1 MWAPEQKKKGAKKMI
16 LSMKDVVK
24 KYDQLVAVDNVSLEV
39 KEGEIFGLLGPNG
52 AGKTT
57 IINMII
63 GLTKINSGEVKIFGL
78 DMKKNEKEIKKNI
91 GIVPQEIAVFEDLTA
106 EENVTYFGK
115 LYGVKRKI
123 IKKEVEEA
131 LNFVGLWDKRKIFP
145 KKFSGGMK
153 RRLNIACGIVHKPKL
168 IIMDEPT
175 VGIDAQS
182 RNLILESVKELNK
195 KGATVIYTSHYM
207 EEVEAICSDI
217 VIMDHGRIMARGSRE
232 ELKALIKAEDRVVIA
247 VEEVKNSIT
256 KKIEKLSSVIDCTEK
271 NNEITVVSEKN
282 SGKLG
287 KIIDLISN
295 EGIKIMSVEVDKPT
309 LEKVFLT
316 LTGRSLRD

>member
-1 MWAPEQKKKGAKKMI
+1 MI
-16 LSMKDVVK
+16 LRMKDVFK
-24 KYDQLVAVDNVSLEV
+24 KYDQLVAVDNISLDV

-63 GLTKINSGEVKIFGL
+63 GLTKINSGEIRIF
-78 DMKKNEKEIKKNI
+78 DKEMNKHEKEVKQNI

-106 EENVTYFGK
+106 EENVAYFGK
-115 LYGVKRKI
+115 IYGVKRNI
-123 IKKEVEEA
+123 IKEEVEDA

-182 RNLILESVKELNK
+182 RNVILESVKELNK
-195 KGATVIYTSHYM
+195 RGATVIYTSHYM

-217 VIMDHGRIMARGSRE
+217 VIMDHGRIMARGSKD
-232 ELKALIKAEDRVVIA
+232 ELKGLIKAEDRVVIA
-247 VEEVKNSIT
+247 VEKIKNSIIEKI
-256 KKIEKLSSVIDCTEK
+256 KKI
-271 NNEITVVSEKN
+271 NNVENCSEENNTIAVVSHKN
-282 SGKLG
+282 SDNLG
-287 KIIDLISN
+287 KIIDAISS
-295 EGIKIMSVEVDKPT
+295 EGIRIISLDVEKPT

>member
-1 MWAPEQKKKGAKKMI
+1 MI

-39 KEGEIFGLLGPNG
+39 TEGEIFGLLGPNG

-63 GLTKINSGEVKIFGL
+63 GLTKINSGEVKIFNKEI
-78 DMKKNEKEIKKNI
+78 KKNEKEVKMNI
-91 GIVPQEIAVFEDLTA
+91 GIVPQEIAIFEDLTA
-106 EENVTYFGK
+106 EENVAYFGK
-115 LYGVKRKI
+115 LYGLKRNI
-123 IKKEVEEA
+123 IKQEVEDA
-131 LNFVGLWDKRKIFP
+131 LNFVGLWDKRKVFP

-168 IIMDEPT
+168 VILDEPT

-182 RNLILESVKELNK
+182 RNLILESIRELNK
-195 KGATVIYTSHYM
+195 RGATIIYTSHYM
-207 EEVEAICSDI
+207 EEVEEICSDI
-217 VIMDHGRIMARGSRE
+217 VIMDHGRIMARGSKE
-232 ELKALIKAEDRVVIA
+232 ELKGLIKEEDRVVIS

-256 KKIEKLSSVIDCTEK
+256 QKIEKLSSVTSCIEE
-271 NNEITVVSEKN
+271 NSEIIIVSEKN
-282 SGKLG
+282 SDNLG
-287 KIIDLISN
+287 RIIDLVSN
-295 EGIKIMSVEVDKPT
+295 EGIKILSVEVEKPT

>member
-1 MWAPEQKKKGAKKMI
+1 MI
-16 LSMKDVVK
+16 LRMKDVFK
-24 KYDQLVAVDNVSLEV
+24 KYDQLVAVDNISLDV

-63 GLTKINSGEVKIFGL
+63 GLTKINSGEIRIF
-78 DMKKNEKEIKKNI
+78 DKEMNKHEKEVKQNI

-106 EENVTYFGK
+106 EENVAYFGK
-115 LYGVKRKI
+115 IYGVKRNI
-123 IKKEVEEA
+123 IKEEVEDA

-182 RNLILESVKELNK
+182 RNVILESVKELNK
-195 KGATVIYTSHYM
+195 RGATVIYTSHYM

-217 VIMDHGRIMARGSRE
+217 VIIDHGRIMARGSKD
-232 ELKALIKAEDRVVIA
+232 ELKGLIKAEDRVVIA
-247 VEEVKNSIT
+247 VEKIKNSIIEKI
-256 KKIEKLSSVIDCTEK
+256 KKI
-271 NNEITVVSEKN
+271 NNVENCSEENNTIAVVSHKN
-282 SGKLG
+282 SDNLG
-287 KIIDLISN
+287 KIIDAISS
-295 EGIKIMSVEVDKPT
+295 EGIRIISLDVEKPT

>member
-1 MWAPEQKKKGAKKMI
+1 MI

-39 KEGEIFGLLGPNG
+39 TEGEIFGLLGPNG

-63 GLTKINSGEVKIFGL
+63 GLTKINSGEVKIFNKEI
-78 DMKKNEKEIKKNI
+78 KKNEKEVKMNI
-91 GIVPQEIAVFEDLTA
+91 GIVPQEIAIFEDLTA
-106 EENVTYFGK
+106 EENVAYFGK
-115 LYGVKRKI
+115 LYGLKRNI
-123 IKKEVEEA
+123 IKQEVEDA
-131 LNFVGLWDKRKIFP
+131 LNFVGLWDKRKVFP

-168 IIMDEPT
+168 VILDEPT

-182 RNLILESVKELNK
+182 RNLILESIRELNK
-195 KGATVIYTSHYM
+195 RGATIIYTSHYM
-207 EEVEAICSDI
+207 EEVEEICSDI
-217 VIMDHGRIMARGSRE
+217 VIMDHGRIMARGSKE
-232 ELKALIKAEDRVVIA
+232 ELKGLIKEEDRVVIS

-256 KKIEKLSSVIDCTEK
+256 QKIEKLSSVTSCIEE
-271 NNEITVVSEKN
+271 NSEITIVSEKN
-282 SGKLG
+282 SDNLG
-287 KIIDLISN
+287 RIIDLVSN
-295 EGIKIMSVEVDKPT
+295 EGIKILSVEVEKPT

>member
-1 MWAPEQKKKGAKKMI
+1 MI

-24 KYDQLVAVDNVSLEV
+24 KYDQLLAVDNVSLEI

-63 GLTKINSGEVKIFGL
+63 GLTRINSGEIKIF
-78 DMKKNEKEIKKNI
+78 DKEIKKNEKEVKMNI
-91 GIVPQEIAVFEDLTA
+91 GIVPQEIAIFEDLTA
-106 EENVTYFGK
+106 EENVAYFGK
-115 LYGVKRKI
+115 LYGLKRKT
-123 IKKEVEEA
+123 IKQEVEDA

-168 IIMDEPT
+168 VILDEPT
-175 VGIDAQS
+175 VGIDTQS
-182 RNLILESVKELNK
+182 RNLILESIRELNK
-195 KGATVIYTSHYM
+195 RGATIIYTSHYM
-207 EEVEAICSDI
+207 EEVEEICSDI
-217 VIMDHGRIMARGSRE
+217 VIMDHGRIMARGSKE
-232 ELKALIKAEDRVVIA
+232 ELKGLIKEEDRVVIS

-256 KKIEKLSSVIDCTEK
+256 LKIEKLSSVTSCIEK
-271 NNEITVVSEKN
+271 KNIITIVSEKN
-282 SGKLG
+282 SDNLG
-287 KIIDLISN
+287 RIIDLVSN
-295 EGIKIMSVEVDKPT
+295 EGIKILSVEVEKPT

>member
-1 MWAPEQKKKGAKKMI
+1 MI
-16 LSMKDVVK
+16 LRMKEVFK
-24 KYDQLVAVDNVSLEV
+24 KYDQLVAVDNISLDV

-63 GLTKINSGEVKIFGL
+63 GLTKINSGEIRIF
-78 DMKKNEKEIKKNI
+78 DKEMKKHEKEVKQNI

-106 EENVTYFGK
+106 EENVSYFGK
-115 LYGVKRKI
+115 LYGVKRNI
-123 IKKEVEEA
+123 IKKEVEDA

-175 VGIDAQS
+175 VGIDTQS
-182 RNLILESVKELNK
+182 RSLILDSVRELNK
-195 KGATVIYTSHYM
+195 RGATVIYTSHYM
-207 EEVEAICSDI
+207 EEVEELCSDI
-217 VIMDHGRIMARGSRE
+217 VIMDHGRIMARGSKE
-232 ELKALIKAEDRVVIA
+232 ELKGLIKAEDRVEIV
-247 VEEVKNSIT
+247 VEEIKNSIT
-256 KKIEKLSSVIDCTEK
+256 QKIKKVDGVENCTED
-271 NNEITVVSEKN
+271 NGTITIVSHKN
-282 SGKLG
+282 SANLG
-287 KIIDLISN
+287 KIIDSISN
-295 EGIKIMSVEVDKPT
+295 EGIRIISVDVEKPT

-316 LTGRSLRD
+316 LTGRRLRD